1 MSSAFFE
8 EKKDHLVKYWE
19 N

>member
-8 EKKDHLVKYWE
+8 EKKTI
-19 N
+19 